1 MLDSGVEG
9 RLGLN
14 NFIKNTYDAQNL
26 PIYLWITIKKKYY
39 EIYQKEGIKL
49 KLIQLGKHSFFH
61 FASAHKIPHLLF
73 FLTAPPLIIIT
84 LILK

>member
-26 PIYLWITIKKKYY
+26 PIYL
-39 EIYQKEGIKL
+39 
-49 KLIQLGKHSFFH
+49 
-61 FASAHKIPHLLF
+61 
-73 FLTAPPLIIIT
+73 
-84 LILK
+84 